1 MKNEELINAVAVI
14 AEPIRIQILR
24 LIASRG
30 ELRAKDILP
39 KFDITQPT
47 LSHHMAILEDNLLVS
62 ARKDGRCVY
71 YSINKKTF
79 TAINAFFDEFLAEPG
94 AVAVTPVVKKAEVK
108 KAPAKKASVKK
119 AAPVKKVAAK
129 KAAAA
134 PADKGSDK
142 KKKDKEKDKKKKDKK
157 KKK

>member
-14 AEPIRIQILR
+14 AEPVRIQILR

-47 LSHHMAILEDNLLVS
+47 LSHHMAILEEHALVS

-79 TAINAFFDEFLAEPG
+79 TAINSFFHDFIAPSGGEIDVSVKPKKP
-94 AVAVTPVVKKAEVK
+94 VAKKTEDKKDTVKKVPAK
-108 KAPAKKASVKK
+108 KTPAKKAD
-119 AAPVKKVAAK
+119 PVKE
-129 KAAAA
+129 
-134 PADKGSDK
+134 PEK
-142 KKKDKEKDKKKKDKK
+142 KKKDKGKDKDKKKKDKK

>member
-94 AVAVTPVVKKAEVK
+94 AVAMTPVVKKAEVK

-129 KAAAA
+129 KEAAAS
-134 PADKGSDK
+134 ADKGPDK
-142 KKKDKEKDKKKKDKK
+142 KKIDKDKKKKDKK

>member
-94 AVAVTPVVKKAEVK
+94 AVAATPVVKKAEVK

-119 AAPVKKVAAK
+119 AAPAS
-129 KAAAA
+129 
-134 PADKGSDK
+134 ADKSSDK
-142 KKKDKEKDKKKKDKK
+142 KKKDKDKKKKDKK

>member
-14 AEPIRIQILR
+14 AEPVRIQILR

-47 LSHHMAILEDNLLVS
+47 LSHHMAILEEHALVS

-79 TAINAFFDEFLAEPG
+79 TAINSFFHDFIAPSGGEIDVSVKPKKP
-94 AVAVTPVVKKAEVK
+94 VAKKTEDKKDTVK
-108 KAPAKKASVKK
+108 KAPAKKAD
-119 AAPVKKVAAK
+119 PVKE
-129 KAAAA
+129 
-134 PADKGSDK
+134 PEK
-142 KKKDKEKDKKKKDKK
+142 KKKDKDKDKDKDKKKKDKK

>member
-14 AEPIRIQILR
+14 AEPVRIQILR

-47 LSHHMAILEDNLLVS
+47 LSHHMAILEEHALVS

-79 TAINAFFDEFLAEPG
+79 TAINSFFHDFIAPSGGEIDVSVKPKKP
-94 AVAVTPVVKKAEVK
+94 VAKKTEDKKDTVKKV
-108 KAPAKKASVKK
+108 PAKKAD
-119 AAPVKKVAAK
+119 PVKE
-129 KAAAA
+129 
-134 PADKGSDK
+134 PEK
-142 KKKDKEKDKKKKDKK
+142 KKKDKDKSKDKDKKKKDKK
-157 KKK
+157 KKKVK

>member
-14 AEPIRIQILR
+14 AEPVRIQILR

-47 LSHHMAILEDNLLVS
+47 LSHHMAILEEHALVS

-71 YSINKKTF
+71 SFFHDFIAPSGGEIDVSVKPKKPVAKKTEDKKD
-79 TAINAFFDEFLAEPG
+79 T
-94 AVAVTPVVKKAEVK
+94 VKKV
-108 KAPAKKASVKK
+108 PAKKAD
-119 AAPVKKVAAK
+119 PVKE
-129 KAAAA
+129 
-134 PADKGSDK
+134 PEK
-142 KKKDKEKDKKKKDKK
+142 KKKDKDKSKDKDKKKKDKK
-157 KKK
+157 KKKVK